1 MVVANWLH
9 SSLFALPLSLVAFCI
24 GVYFYRRSGTV
35 LLHPIV
41 TASLIV
47 AALLHTL
54 NIPYSDYQHS
64 STLLY
69 ALLGPA
75 VVALAVPLKQNLAVI
90 RRAGWPLLVTI
101 AVGAVLAPVVAIII
115 ALLFGAG
122 ESVLLA
128 LSGKSVTTPIA
139 LALAE
144 KIHAALSLTAGI
156 VVLTGVVG
164 ALAGPP
170 LLTLLGIRDKR
181 ILGVV
186 LGINAHAVGT
196 ARAFEI
202 SALCGACSALA
213 MGLCGALTA
222 LVLPLIISS

>member
-1 MVVANWLH
+1 MIEWMH
-9 SSLFALPLSLVAFCI
+9 SPQFTLPLSLIAFWA
-24 GVYFYRRSGTV
+24 GVRLYRYSGTV

-47 AALLHTL
+47 TALLYTL
-54 NIPYSDYQHS
+54 DISYSDYQRS
-64 STLLY
+64 SALLY

-75 VVALAVPLKQNLAVI
+75 VVALAVPLKKNLAVI

-101 AVGAVLAPVVAIII
+101 AVGAVLAPVVAILI

-122 ESVLLA
+122 ESVVLA
-128 LSGKSVTTPIA
+128 LSGKSITTPIA

-144 KIHAALSLTAGI
+144 KIGAALSLTAGI
-156 VVLTGVVG
+156 VVFTGVVG

-170 LLTLLGIRDKR
+170 LLRLLGIRDER

-196 ARAFEI
+196 ARALEI
-202 SALCGACSALA
+202 STLCGACAALA

-222 LVLPLIISS
+222 LVLPLIIGS